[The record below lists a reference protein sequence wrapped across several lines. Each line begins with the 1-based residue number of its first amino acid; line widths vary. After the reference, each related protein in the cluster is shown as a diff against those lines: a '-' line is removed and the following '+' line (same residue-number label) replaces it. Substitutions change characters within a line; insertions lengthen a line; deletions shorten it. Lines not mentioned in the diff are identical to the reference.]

1 MSKQLKYEDVEQ
13 YLRTF
18 STEAPPYD
26 FGGLLHLV
34 LAGIENLRENVAD
47 GDIREHA
54 HFITDAQASFLQ
66 QLLGGRDESI
76 EWFKDDVSHSS
87 QTGLLT
93 AMIFS

>member
-18 STEAPPYD
+18 STGESPCD

-47 GDIREHA
+47 QDILEHA

-66 QLLGGRDESI
+66 RLLKGRAESI
-76 EWFKDDVSHSS
+76 EWFKDDISHSR
-87 QTGLLT
+87 QTGQL
-93 AMIFS
+93 